1 MLREV
6 GFAEVGPDQLAVI
19 RGAAGDQWLANR
31 LERPSEPSTQW
42 KESNKI
48 KNDPFVP
55 MPLPE
60 LDY

>member
-6 GFAEVGPDQLAVI
+6 GFAEVGPDQLVWI
-19 RGAAGDQWLANR
+19 RGAAGEQWLANR
-31 LERPSEPSTQW
+31 LERPSEPSAGW

>member
-6 GFAEVGPDQLAVI
+6 GFAEVGPDQLAAI
-19 RGAAGDQWLANR
+19 RGAAGEGWLASR
-31 LERPSEPSTQW
+31 LERPSQPTAKWTEN
-42 KESNKI
+42 NKI
-48 KNDPFVP
+48 KQDPFVP

>member
-1 MLREV
+1 MLE
-6 GFAEVGPDQLAVI
+6 FAVVGPDQLAVI
-19 RGAAGDQWLANR
+19 RGAGSEQWLANR

-42 KESNKI
+42 RENNKV

-55 MPLPE
+55 MALPE

>member
-1 MLREV
+1 MELC
-6 GFAEVGPDQLAVI
+6 FAEVGPDQLATI
-19 RGAAGDQWLANR
+19 RGAGSQDWFARR
-31 LERPSEPSTQW
+31 LERPSEPSAQW
-42 KESNKI
+42 KEDNKI